1 MVGLHRFRDLTHS
14 TLLSYSAQYMTSPF
28 QNPDAW
34 SGGTFDA
41 LMFFGPTTLN
51 QTIEIARHVWRYPN
65 LNGPYRE
72 RHVLPSQQRKATLD
86 FTEDGCE
93 QLVGE
98 CRHQDGSISTFVHTT
113 IRCDDGLWV
122 YAGIPMG
129 GFSNSWDVGAY
140 PFDDGK
146 PLGWIID
153 LIDELQR
160 FTSFI
165 RDSYPVRAAA
175 FGWFD
180 VSILDT
186 IEDAMNGT
194 IHDDRWHHLE
204 LETDDGWKAYP
215 ITRLEPLFTNAG

>member
-1 MVGLHRFRDLTHS
+1 MPT
-14 TLLSYSAQYMTSPF
+14 PF

-41 LMFFGPTTLN
+41 LMYFGPTTLE
-51 QTIEIARHVWRYPN
+51 QTIEIARHIWRYPQI
-65 LNGPYRE
+65 NGPYRE
-72 RHVLPSQQRKATLD
+72 RHVLPSQQGKAAIN

-98 CRHQDGSISTFVHTT
+98 YRHQDDSISSFVHTT
-113 IRCDDGLWV
+113 IRGDDGLWV
-122 YAGIPMG
+122 YAGVPMG
-129 GFSNSWDVGAY
+129 GFSNNWDVGAY

-146 PLGWIID
+146 SLDWIVEFTN
-153 LIDELQR
+153 ELQR
-160 FTSFI
+160 FTRFVQ
-165 RDSYPVRAAA
+165 DEHPVRDVAY
-175 FGWFD
+175 GWFD

-204 LETDDGWKAYP
+204 LQTESG
-215 ITRLEPLFTNAG
+215 